1 MSLSSQR
8 LRLIA
13 VLAGV
18 NVALAAGGWL
28 LLVSPQRH
36 HAASTARQVQQAQDE
51 LARIKAASQ
60 PNAPQVKQPIIHT
73 AALYALEEAMP
84 LTPDQPDL
92 LLALDRLAH
101 SYGVR
106 VMTLS
111 PAPPTPS
118 SGYSIQTVSLTL
130 SGSYPSL
137 TRFLHRLRTLVAV
150 RHGKVVAAGRL
161 FAVTSVTLADG
172 TGKDLT
178 ATVSVQ
184 AFVFGGEDAATS
196 TSTDSTDT
204 TATTTTSGG

>member
-1 MSLSSQR
+1 MSFSSQR
-8 LRLIA
+8 LRLVA

-18 NVALAAGGWL
+18 NIVLVAGGWL
-28 LLVSPQRH
+28 LLVGPQRH
-36 HAASTARQVQQAQDE
+36 HAASTAQQVQQVQDE
-51 LARIKAASQ
+51 LARIKAAG
-60 PNAPQVKQPIIHT
+60 APGAPHVQQPIIHT

-84 LTPDQPDL
+84 LTSDEPDL

-106 VMTLS
+106 VVTLS
-111 PAPPTPS
+111 PAPPTPGT
-118 SGYSIQTVSLTL
+118 GYSVQSVALTL
-130 SGSYPSL
+130 NGSYPSL

-150 RHGKVVAAGRL
+150 RQGKVVAAGRL

-172 TGKDLT
+172 TGKNLT

-184 AFVFGGEDAATS
+184 AFVFAGEAATTS
-196 TSTDSTDT
+196 PSTDSTDT